1 MKKDVYVIGG
11 VRTPIGSFLGSL
23 KDIPVW
29 KLGGIA
35 ISGALKKAGISGE
48 EVDTVYMGNVLQA
61 GAGQAPARQA
71 SKSAGIPE
79 SVPCVTVN
87 KVCGSGMF
95 TIIMGAQT
103 IRNGDAHVVVAGGM
117 ESMSR
122 APYIIPLFRE
132 GGRMGHHQVI
142 DSMIYDGLWDPYG
155 DMHMGMCAELCAE
168 KFKISREEQDEY
180 AIQSYRRALSAM
192 DSGIFADEIVE
203 VEVVDSKGNKTTVS
217 KDEEPL
223 RVKFEKIPQLRPAFK
238 KDGTVTAANASS
250 INDGASAVVLASEDF
265 LKKRNITPLARLVD
279 YSWHAQE
286 PQWFTTAPIYAI
298 RKLLQKTG
306 KKVEDIDLFEV
317 NEAFA
322 VVAIV
327 TAKEVG
333 ISYEKMNPFGG
344 AVALGHPIGCSGT
357 RIVVTL
363 LNGLKKKKGKLGVAA
378 ICIGGGEALSTMWE
392 MLT

>member
-1 MKKDVYVIGG
+1 MKRNVYIVGG

-35 ISGALKKAGISGE
+35 ISGAMKKAGVEPTEIES
-48 EVDTVYMGNVLQA
+48 VYMGNVLQA
-61 GAGQAPARQA
+61 GVGQAPARQA
-71 SKSAGIPE
+71 SKFAGIPN

-95 TIIMGAQT
+95 TVIMGAQA
-103 IRNGDAHVVVAGGM
+103 IMNGDLDVVVAGGM

-122 APYIIPLFRE
+122 APYIIPSLRE
-132 GGRMGHHQVI
+132 GGRMGNLQAI

-155 DMHMGMCAELCAE
+155 DMHMGICAEICAE

-180 AIQSYRRALSAM
+180 AVQSYKRALSAM
-192 DSGIFADEIVE
+192 ENGIFADEIVE
-203 VEVVDSKGNKTTVS
+203 VEIVDSKGNKNIVS

-223 RVKFEKIPQLRPAFK
+223 RVKFDKIPTLKPAFK

-250 INDGASAVVLASEDF
+250 INDGAAALVLASEEYVNKKN
-265 LKKRNITPLARLVD
+265 LKPLARLIS

-286 PQWFTTAPIYAI
+286 PQWFTTAPIFAI
-298 RKLLQKTG
+298 RKLLEKTK
-306 KKVEDIDLFEV
+306 KKVDDIDLFEV

-333 ISYEKMNPFGG
+333 IPYEKMNIFGG
-344 AVALGHPIGCSGT
+344 AVALGHPIGCSGA
-357 RIVVTL
+357 RIIVTL
-363 LNGLKKKKGKLGVAA
+363 LNALKRKNGKIGLSA
-378 ICIGGGEALSTMWE
+378 ICIGGGEALATMWE
-392 MLT
+392 KI

>member
-1 MKKDVYVIGG
+1 MKRNVYIVGG

-35 ISGALKKAGISGE
+35 ISGAMKKAGVEPTEIES
-48 EVDTVYMGNVLQA
+48 VYMGNVLQA
-61 GAGQAPARQA
+61 GVGQAPARQA
-71 SKSAGIPE
+71 SKFAGIPN

-95 TIIMGAQT
+95 TVIMGAQA
-103 IRNGDAHVVVAGGM
+103 IMNGDLDVVVAGGM

-122 APYIIPLFRE
+122 APYIIPSLRE
-132 GGRMGHHQVI
+132 GGRMGNLQAI

-155 DMHMGMCAELCAE
+155 DMHMGICAEICAE

-180 AIQSYRRALSAM
+180 AVQSYKRALSAM
-192 DSGIFADEIVE
+192 ENGIFADEIVE
-203 VEVVDSKGNKTTVS
+203 VEIVDSKGNKNIVS

-223 RVKFEKIPQLRPAFK
+223 RVKFDKIPTLKPAFK

-250 INDGASAVVLASEDF
+250 INDGAAALILASEEYVNKKN
-265 LKKRNITPLARLVD
+265 LKPLARLIS

-286 PQWFTTAPIYAI
+286 PQWFTTAPIFAI
-298 RKLLQKTG
+298 RKLLEKTK
-306 KKVEDIDLFEV
+306 KKVDDIDLFEV

-322 VVAIV
+322 VVAII

-333 ISYEKMNPFGG
+333 ISYDKMNIFGG
-344 AVALGHPIGCSGT
+344 AVALGHPIGCSGA
-357 RIVVTL
+357 RIIVTL
-363 LNGLKKKKGKLGVAA
+363 LNALKRKNGKTGLSA
-378 ICIGGGEALSTMWE
+378 ICIGGGEALATMWE
-392 MLT
+392 KI

>member
-1 MKKDVYVIGG
+1 MKRDVYVVGYA
-11 VRTPIGSFLGSL
+11 RTPIGSFLGSL
-23 KDIPVW
+23 KDVPVW

-35 ISGALKKAGISGE
+35 IAGALKRAGIEPSE
-48 EVDTVYMGNVLQA
+48 IESVYMGNVLQA
-61 GAGQAPARQA
+61 GVGQAPARQA
-71 SKSAGIPE
+71 SKFAGIPD

-95 TIIMGAQT
+95 TVIMGAQA
-103 IRNGDAHVVVAGGM
+103 IVNGDLDVVVAGGM

-122 APYIIPLFRE
+122 APYLIPSLRE
-132 GGRMGHHQVI
+132 GGRMGNLQAI
-142 DSMIYDGLWDPYG
+142 DSMIHDGLWDPYG
-155 DMHMGMCAELCAE
+155 DMHMGMCAEICAE

-180 AIQSYRRALSAM
+180 AVQSYKRALSAM
-192 DSGIFADEIVE
+192 ENGIFADEIVE
-203 VEVVDSKGNKTTVS
+203 VEVVDSKGNKNIIS

-223 RVKFEKIPQLRPAFK
+223 RVKFDKIPTLKPAFK

-250 INDGASAVVLASEDF
+250 INDGAAALILASEEYANKKN
-265 LKKRNITPLARLVD
+265 LKPLARLIS

-286 PQWFTTAPIYAI
+286 PQWFTTAPIFAI
-298 RKLLQKTG
+298 RKLLEKTK
-306 KKVEDIDLFEV
+306 KKVDDIDLFEV

-333 ISYEKMNPFGG
+333 IPYEKMNIFGG

-357 RIVVTL
+357 RIIVTL
-363 LNGLKKKKGKLGVAA
+363 LNALKRKNGKTGLSA
-378 ICIGGGEALSTMWE
+378 ICIGGGEALATMWE
-392 MLT
+392 KI

>member
-1 MKKDVYVIGG
+1 MKRNVYVVGG
-11 VRTPIGSFLGSL
+11 ARTPIGSFLGSL

-35 ISGALKKAGISGE
+35 ISGALKKAGIEPS
-48 EVDTVYMGNVLQA
+48 EVESVYMGNVLQA

-71 SKSAGIPE
+71 SKFAGIPD

-95 TIIMGAQT
+95 TVIMAAQA
-103 IRNGDAHVVVAGGM
+103 IMNGDLDVIVAGGM

-122 APYIIPLFRE
+122 APYIIPSLRE
-132 GGRMGHHQVI
+132 GGRMGNLQAI

-155 DMHMGMCAELCAE
+155 DMHMGICAEICAE

-180 AIQSYRRALSAM
+180 AVQSYKRALSGM
-192 DSGIFADEIVE
+192 EGGIFADEIVE
-203 VEVVDSKGNKTTVS
+203 VEIVDSKGNKNIVS

-223 RVKFEKIPQLRPAFK
+223 RVKFDKIPTLKPAFK

-250 INDGASAVVLASEDF
+250 INDGAAALVLASEEYVHKKN
-265 LKKRNITPLARLVD
+265 LKPIARLIS

-286 PQWFTTAPIYAI
+286 PQWFTTAPIFAI
-298 RKLLQKTG
+298 RKILEKTG
-306 KKVEDIDLFEV
+306 KKIDDVDLFEV

-327 TAKEVG
+327 TAKELG
-333 ISYEKMNPFGG
+333 ISYEKMNIFGG

-357 RIVVTL
+357 RIIVTL
-363 LNGLKKKKGKLGVAA
+363 LNALNRKNGKIGLSA
-378 ICIGGGEALSTMWE
+378 ICIGGGEALATMWE
-392 MLT
+392 KI

>member
-1 MKKDVYVIGG
+1 MKRDVYVVGCA
-11 VRTPIGSFLGSL
+11 RTPIGSFLGSL
-23 KDIPVW
+23 KDVPVW

-35 ISGALKKAGISGE
+35 IAGALKKAGIEPSE
-48 EVDTVYMGNVLQA
+48 IEAVYMGNVLQA

-71 SKSAGIPE
+71 SKFAGIPD

-95 TIIMGAQT
+95 TVIMGVQA
-103 IRNGDAHVVVAGGM
+103 IMNGDLDVVVAGGM

-122 APYIIPLFRE
+122 APYLIPALRE
-132 GGRMGHHQVI
+132 GGRMGNLQAI

-155 DMHMGMCAELCAE
+155 DMHMGMCAEMCAE

-180 AIQSYRRALSAM
+180 AAQSYRRALSAM
-192 DSGIFADEIVE
+192 ESGIFADEIVE
-203 VEVVDSKGNKTTVS
+203 VEVVDSKGNKNIVS

-223 RVKFEKIPQLRPAFK
+223 RVKFDKIPTLKPAFK

-250 INDGASAVVLASEDF
+250 INDGAAALILASEEYVNKKN
-265 LKKRNITPLARLVD
+265 LKPLARLIS

-286 PQWFTTAPIYAI
+286 PQWFTTAPIFAI
-298 RKLLQKTG
+298 RKILEKTK
-306 KKVEDIDLFEV
+306 KKVNDIDIFEV

-327 TAKEVG
+327 TAKEVE
-333 ISYEKMNPFGG
+333 IPYEKMNVFGG
-344 AVALGHPIGCSGT
+344 AVALGHPIGCSGA
-357 RIVVTL
+357 RIIVTL
-363 LNGLKKKKGKLGVAA
+363 LNALNKKNGKIGLSA
-378 ICIGGGEALSTMWE
+378 ICIGGGEALATMWE
-392 MLT
+392 KI

>member
-1 MKKDVYVIGG
+1 MKRDVYVVGYA
-11 VRTPIGSFLGSL
+11 RTPIGSFLGSL
-23 KDIPVW
+23 KDVPVW

-35 ISGALKKAGISGE
+35 IAGALKRAGIDPSE
-48 EVDTVYMGNVLQA
+48 IESVYMGNVLQA
-61 GAGQAPARQA
+61 GVGQAPARQA
-71 SKSAGIPE
+71 SKFAGIPD

-95 TIIMGAQT
+95 TVIMGAQA
-103 IRNGDAHVVVAGGM
+103 IVNGDLDVVVAGGM

-122 APYIIPLFRE
+122 APYLIPSLRE
-132 GGRMGHHQVI
+132 GGRMGNLQAI

-155 DMHMGMCAELCAE
+155 DMHMGMCAEICAE

-180 AIQSYRRALSAM
+180 AVQSYKRALSAM
-192 DSGIFADEIVE
+192 ENGIFADEIVE
-203 VEVVDSKGNKTTVS
+203 VEVVDSKGNKNIIS

-223 RVKFEKIPQLRPAFK
+223 RVKFDKIPTLKPAFK

-250 INDGASAVVLASEDF
+250 INDGAAALILASEEYVNKKN
-265 LKKRNITPLARLVD
+265 LKPLARLIS

-286 PQWFTTAPIYAI
+286 PQWFTTAPIFAI
-298 RKLLQKTG
+298 RKLLEKTK
-306 KKVEDIDLFEV
+306 KKVDDIDLFEV

-333 ISYEKMNPFGG
+333 IPYEKMNIFGG
-344 AVALGHPIGCSGT
+344 AVALGHPIGCSGA
-357 RIVVTL
+357 RIIVTL
-363 LNGLKKKKGKLGVAA
+363 LNALKRKNGKTGLSA
-378 ICIGGGEALSTMWE
+378 ICIGGGEALATIWE
-392 MLT
+392 KI

>member
-1 MKKDVYVIGG
+1 MKRDVYVVGYA
-11 VRTPIGSFLGSL
+11 RTPIGSFLGSL
-23 KDIPVW
+23 KDVPVW

-35 ISGALKKAGISGE
+35 IAGALKRAGIEPSE
-48 EVDTVYMGNVLQA
+48 IESVYMGNVLQA
-61 GAGQAPARQA
+61 GVGQAPARQA
-71 SKSAGIPE
+71 SKFAGIPD

-95 TIIMGAQT
+95 TVIMGAQA
-103 IRNGDAHVVVAGGM
+103 IVNGDLDVVVAGGM

-122 APYIIPLFRE
+122 APYLIPSLRE
-132 GGRMGHHQVI
+132 GGRMGNLQAI
-142 DSMIYDGLWDPYG
+142 DSMIHDGLWDPYG
-155 DMHMGMCAELCAE
+155 DMHMGMCAEICAE

-180 AIQSYRRALSAM
+180 AVQSYKRALSAM
-192 DSGIFADEIVE
+192 ENGIFADEIVE
-203 VEVVDSKGNKTTVS
+203 VEVVDSKGNKNIIS

-223 RVKFEKIPQLRPAFK
+223 RVKFDKIPTLKPAFK

-250 INDGASAVVLASEDF
+250 INDGAAALILASEEYVNKKN
-265 LKKRNITPLARLVD
+265 LKPLARLIS

-286 PQWFTTAPIYAI
+286 PQWFTTAPIFAI
-298 RKLLQKTG
+298 RKLLEKTK
-306 KKVEDIDLFEV
+306 KKVDDIDLFEV

-333 ISYEKMNPFGG
+333 IPYEKMNIFGG

-357 RIVVTL
+357 RIIVTL
-363 LNGLKKKKGKLGVAA
+363 LNALKRKNGKTGLSA
-378 ICIGGGEALSTMWE
+378 ICIGGGEALATMWE
-392 MLT
+392 KI

>member
-1 MKKDVYVIGG
+1 MKRDVYVVGYA
-11 VRTPIGSFLGSL
+11 RTPIGSFLGSL
-23 KDIPVW
+23 KDVPVW

-35 ISGALKKAGISGE
+35 IAGALKRAGMEPSEIES
-48 EVDTVYMGNVLQA
+48 VYMGNVLQA
-61 GAGQAPARQA
+61 GVGQAPARQA
-71 SKSAGIPE
+71 SKFAGIPD

-95 TIIMGAQT
+95 TVIMGAQA
-103 IRNGDAHVVVAGGM
+103 IVNGDLDVVVAGGM

-122 APYIIPLFRE
+122 APYLIPSLRE
-132 GGRMGHHQVI
+132 GGRMGNLQAI
-142 DSMIYDGLWDPYG
+142 DSMIHDGLWDPYG
-155 DMHMGMCAELCAE
+155 DMHMGMCAEICAE

-180 AIQSYRRALSAM
+180 AVQSYKRALSAM
-192 DSGIFADEIVE
+192 ENGIFADEIVE
-203 VEVVDSKGNKTTVS
+203 VEVVDSKGNKNIIS

-223 RVKFEKIPQLRPAFK
+223 RVKFDKIPTLKPAFK

-250 INDGASAVVLASEDF
+250 INDGAAALILASEEYVNKKN
-265 LKKRNITPLARLVD
+265 LKPLARLIS

-286 PQWFTTAPIYAI
+286 PQWFTTAPIFAI
-298 RKLLQKTG
+298 RKLLEKTK
-306 KKVEDIDLFEV
+306 KKVDDIDLFEV

-333 ISYEKMNPFGG
+333 IPYEKMNIFGG

-357 RIVVTL
+357 RIIVTL
-363 LNGLKKKKGKLGVAA
+363 LNALKRKHGKTGLSA
-378 ICIGGGEALSTMWE
+378 ICIGGGEALATMWE
-392 MLT
+392 KI